1 MKQYFKRGIFDR
13 YDGWRIRNVD
23 AVYNVIPFIMRT
35 RMDSQN
41 LFEENISLESV
52 EEFIR
57 EHREDMPDLSFMHVL
72 MAAMVRMFAEK
83 PYLNRFVVWNK
94 IYARNH
100 INISLMI
107 KRKLSN
113 EETMIKPEFEPE
125 DTLVEVV
132 NKVNALVNVNIM
144 DEAKNGMDA
153 LARFFGYI
161 PAWIMRFTIWAMFRL
176 DSIGLLP
183 KAINR
188 VSPFHCSAF
197 LTNVG
202 SLGIGPIYHHL
213 YEFGTCSM
221 FLAMGNKHK
230 VRMSNREGEHLE
242 KRFIGLKFVT
252 DERICDGQY
261 YASAM
266 KHLRRLLNN
275 PALLLE
281 PPARIL
287 IDDGVPKGKR
297 IPANCPPEAEH

>member
-1 MKQYFKRGIFDR
+1 MKQYFKRNVFDR

-23 AVYNVIPFIMRT
+23 AIYNVIPFIMRT

-41 LFEENISLESV
+41 LFEENIPLEPV
-52 EEFIR
+52 EVFIR
-57 EHREDMPDLSFMHVL
+57 EHREDMPELSFMHVL
-72 MAAMVRMFAEK
+72 IAAMVRMFAEK

-94 IYARNH
+94 IYARNR

-107 KRKLSN
+107 KRKNSN

-125 DTLVEVV
+125 DTLRKVV
-132 NKVNALVNVNIM
+132 AKVNALVNVNIM
-144 DEAKNGMDA
+144 ADAKNGMDA
-153 LARFFGYI
+153 IARFFGYI
-161 PAWIMRFTIWAMFRL
+161 PAWIMRFTVWALFRL
-176 DSIGLLP
+176 DSVGWLP
-183 KAINR
+183 KGIHA

-221 FLAMGNKHK
+221 FVAMGNKHK
-230 VRMSNREGEHLE
+230 VRMTNRDGEHLE

-266 KHLRRLLNN
+266 KSLRRLLSN

-281 PPARIL
+281 PPARVL
-287 IDDGVPKGKR
+287 IDDGVPKSKR
-297 IPANCPPEAEH
+297 IPANCPEDTEA